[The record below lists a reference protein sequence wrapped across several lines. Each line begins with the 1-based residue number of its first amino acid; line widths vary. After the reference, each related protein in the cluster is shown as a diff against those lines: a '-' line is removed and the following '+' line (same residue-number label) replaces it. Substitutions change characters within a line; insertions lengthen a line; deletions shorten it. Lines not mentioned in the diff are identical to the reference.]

1 MKALILAGGKG
12 TRLRPLTVYT
22 PKPIVP
28 VLNRPFLEYQ
38 IEILKRAGIE
48 DITLSLSYQPDKIEH
63 VLGFGEQLGVSL
75 HYVTESQP
83 MGTAGAYKLA
93 AKDFEEP
100 TIVLNGDVLTD
111 LIVAKLIKH
120 HQRSGAKATVMLA
133 PVEDPKRF
141 GLVETDEEGN
151 VLAFKEKPKGDTLA
165 DDGPS
170 LINAGIYVLEREIL
184 DLIPENENY
193 SFEYNVF
200 PEILLKGI
208 AFGSYALKSEYWRDI
223 GTPETYL
230 QAHMDFIGGSI
241 RNFPIDREEEFDRAT
256 STFIDSN
263 SVIDSECVI
272 KPNVTI
278 TNSVI
283 GKGVVVE
290 EHAMIENS
298 VIWSHS
304 RISNSAKIS
313 GAILAR
319 SCYVGKNCVV
329 KPGAVLGNKST
340 LTDYTKI

>member
-1 MKALILAGGKG
+1 MRALILAGGKG

-63 VLGFGEQLGVSL
+63 VLGFGEQLGVNI

-83 MGTAGAYKLA
+83 MGTAGAFKLA

-111 LIVAKLIKH
+111 LIVSKFIKH
-120 HQRSGAKATVMLA
+120 HQRSGAKVTIALT
-133 PVEDPKRF
+133 PVDKPQLY
-141 GLVETDEEGN
+141 GLVETAEDGS
-151 VLAFKEKPKGDTLA
+151 VKAFKEKPKAEDLNEGEK
-165 DDGPS
+165 S
-170 LINAGIYVLEREIL
+170 LINAGIYILDREIL
-184 DLIPENENY
+184 DLIPDDENY

-200 PEILLKGI
+200 PDALEKGL
-208 AFGSYALKSEYWRDI
+208 AFGSYEMQKEYWCDI

-230 QAHMDFIGGSI
+230 QAHMDFIGG
-241 RNFPIDREEEFDRAT
+241 RVRHFPIDREKEFDRAT
-256 STFIDSN
+256 TTFIDRN

-278 TNSVI
+278 TNSVL

-290 EHAMIENS
+290 ERAVIENS

-304 RISNSAKIS
+304 RISNSAEIS
-313 GAILAR
+313 GAVLAR

-329 KPGAVLGNKST
+329 TPGAVLGNKST